1 LLLLVAV
8 AVEMR
13 LLQVLVEAVVL
24 VDIKQEVFHYQDR
37 LLHQ

>member
-1 LLLLVAV
+1 MLVVAV
-8 AVEMR
+8 VVEMR

>member
-1 LLLLVAV
+1 MV
-8 AVEMR
+8 VEMR